1 MNTHYLQQ
9 LSFHKLE
16 IHQPT
21 ASLHSFVL
29 VRNSLLQSIRTQ
41 QEQDSWLDACFDEL
55 DPESSPTD
63 SSLMGDRDS
72 SLAMGL
78 CYDNEQQQQQQ
89 QQDSDIMDDI
99 DMLLLEE
106 DDDDDDDDDISDDDG
121 PVSPEQST
129 LLQQPHYRSR
139 PFGSPAFFIP
149 MDDDEDDDEDEDGVE
164 NTDAFIPADATTL
177 PLTASIATTAT
188 SHYDYHTNNND
199 SSSST
204 KQVLGT
210 KKGKSVDSGGG
221 DSISDYWNSQQH
233 HLPSLPPS
241 L

>member
-63 SSLMGDRDS
+63 STLIGDQDS

-78 CYDNEQQQQQQ
+78 CYDTEQQQQ
-89 QQDSDIMDDI
+89 DDNDVMDDI

-106 DDDDDDDDDISDDDG
+106 DDDDDDISDDDDDDDG

-149 MDDDEDDDEDEDGVE
+149 MDDDDDDGDDDEDEDGVE
-164 NTDAFIPADATTL
+164 NMDNFIPADATTL
-177 PLTASIATTAT
+177 PLAATTAT
-188 SHYDYHTNNND
+188 SHYNYHTNNND

-210 KKGKSVDSGGG
+210 KKGKSAESGGG
-221 DSISDYWNSQQH
+221 DSISDYWTSQQH
-233 HLPSLPPS
+233 GLPSLPPS